1 MYMKGNSSNFIIV
14 NIMERIKSVC
24 ILFLLSLVIPT
35 LSSCNGDDE
44 DGMTVGGVNLVGT
57 WALIHQKDNKIET
70 YVQYIIKADGK
81 ISRTRITGEYVDG
94 YLKTQNPQFYIDSSI
109 SEAKQY
115 QCTFKG
121 NSIYYEDW
129 EVAKITIIDSETVQM
144 VSTKVGGGTLKKVKG
159 IVSIDTNPYDD
170 TGNNDNPTQ
179 TGEVNL
185 GFIGN
190 NGQAYYFRGAFI
202 AFENTTRGVTLE
214 RLNLLRVSDSG
225 NITMDEIEGTFDNG
239 ILKTTCRED
248 FQSAPLWKVSYKDEN
263 GYLYDNLGRHVLD
276 VQCIDGNTFY
286 MQIPYGRSY
295 ELKKVAEVYWEY
307 DFGNSGYTPDAPL
320 SVGEAIAKCK
330 EFGSTASE
338 SSFYVKGIISSINE
352 VSLSYGNATF
362 NISDN
367 GKDTSESVVTAYHA
381 RALGNKKFESE
392 DQIKIGDV
400 VIMYGQLVNYRDN
413 TPEIIQGYIFSL
425 NGQSDGTPIDFGT
438 SGDGTTR

>member
-1 MYMKGNSSNFIIV
+1 
-14 NIMERIKSVC
+14 MEKVKLFC
-24 ILFLLSLVIPT
+24 ILLVLSLIIPS
-35 LSSCNGDDE
+35 LSSCGNDDE
-44 DGMTVGGVNLVGT
+44 DGMSVGGINLVGT
-57 WALIHQKDNKIET
+57 WALIHENGNKIDS
-70 YVQYIIKADGK
+70 YVQYHVKADGVV
-81 ISRTRITGEYVDG
+81 SRTRIICQYEDG
-94 YLKTQNPQFYIDSSI
+94 YLKTTTPQQYIDSSI
-109 SEAKQY
+109 EEAKQY
-115 QCTFKG
+115 QCSFRG
-121 NSIYYEDW
+121 NSIFYEDW
-129 EVAKITIIDSETVQM
+129 EVAKITVIDHETVNL
-144 VSTKVGGGTLKKVKG
+144 VSTKVGGGTLKRVHS
-159 IVSIDTNPYDD
+159 IISIDNNPYNSDNPDD
-170 TGNNDNPTQ
+170 SDDNPTQ

-307 DFGNSGYTPDAPL
+307 DFISNNGYIPDEPFT
-320 SVGEAIAKCK
+320 VKEAIAKCK
-330 EFGSTASE
+330 ELGSTTSE
-338 SSFYVKGIISSINE
+338 NNFYVKGIISSIDE

-362 NISDN
+362 NISDD
-367 GKDTSESVVTAYHA
+367 GYEFPESTLKAYHTYA
-381 RALGNKKFESE
+381 PDNKKFESE
-392 DQIKIGDV
+392 SQIKVGDV
-400 VIMYGQLVNYRDN
+400 VILCGKLVNYRDN
-413 TPEIIQGYIFSL
+413 APELLQGYIYSL
-425 NGQSDGTPIDFGT
+425 SSGSSPIDFGT
-438 SGDGTTR
+438 HGDGTTR